1 VAGTDPFIT
10 ARRRAYDLASSG
22 AYLLWPPIASVLAS
36 EGFSAAAIKKIG
48 KDRTAQ
54 REITALIHAAI
65 ARHPAA
71 PAETWRIR
79 APETRV
85 KLKP

>member
-1 VAGTDPFIT
+1 
-10 ARRRAYDLASSG
+10 
-22 AYLLWPPIASVLAS
+22 LLWPPIAQMLAN

-48 KDRTAQ
+48 KDRAAQ

-65 ARHPAA
+65 ARRAAA
-71 PAETWRIR
+71 PAETWRVR
-79 APETRV
+79 EPETRV